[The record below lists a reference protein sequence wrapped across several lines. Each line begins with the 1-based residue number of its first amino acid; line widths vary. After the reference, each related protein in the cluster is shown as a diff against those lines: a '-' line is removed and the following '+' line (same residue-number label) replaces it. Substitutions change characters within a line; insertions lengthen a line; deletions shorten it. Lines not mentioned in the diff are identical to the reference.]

1 MWYYKTKLRTQRT
14 PHVITVSHHYLSTS
28 ALTVSRD
35 DNADSVADISPITV
49 SSDILV
55 RWESAVVTKKIK
67 MSDKGY
73 VLTANDSK
81 NFTVKQLQI
90 LFHYFLT
97 TDTAVISWFRLAHH
111 DDWTSKEPGYKM
123 AQISPH
129 CLLSY
134 GDIGSS
140 LDDWPSYFNMC
151 DALTTN
157 DRINF
162 TVSQLYMLLN
172 HFTKHIQPQSHVSWR
187 FPTFQKLCIPKTKSG
202 QSAFHNSSVGEYNK
216 HIGGT
221 DRMDKNT
228 AMYRIGVVVAA
239 WCCNPQCL
247 DYSQV
252 DCKWSVSARISATNC
267 TDVSYGIQTSAKSLK
282 SLPPGVR
289 F

>member
-111 DDWTSKEPGYKM
+111 DDWTSKEPGYKNGSEIT
-123 AQISPH
+123 A
-129 CLLSY
+129 LLTELWWYRELSRWLA
-134 GDIGSS
+134 I
-140 LDDWPSYFNMC
+140 LLQHVRC
-151 DALTTN
+151 
-157 DRINF
+157 IN
-162 TVSQLYMLLN
+162 
-172 HFTKHIQPQSHVSWR
+172 HKR
-187 FPTFQKLCIPKTKSG
+187 
-202 QSAFHNSSVGEYNK
+202 
-216 HIGGT
+216 
-221 DRMDKNT
+221 
-228 AMYRIGVVVAA
+228 
-239 WCCNPQCL
+239 
-247 DYSQV
+247 
-252 DCKWSVSARISATNC
+252 
-267 TDVSYGIQTSAKSLK
+267 
-282 SLPPGVR
+282 
-289 F
+289 